1 MPKRLHAEIAGAGIG
16 GLTAATALALRGW
29 SVRVHEQAPELRDIG
44 VGTSIWANG
53 HHVLAAIGALDQVL
67 QAGTKIVRIEVR
79 DNQDRALR
87 IDNLAGDAR
96 GMVVLR
102 VDLHRALVD
111 AAQRAGVEIVTHST
125 VVAADPSGAL
135 VTEDAGPPI
144 CGKRLRASSS
154 VPQNSARPFARIS
167 K

>member
-1 MPKRLHAEIAGAGIG
+1 MPNRRHAEIAGAGIG

-29 SVRVHEQAPELRDIG
+29 TVRVHEQAPELRDIG

-67 QAGTKIVRIEVR
+67 EAGTKIVRIEVR
-79 DNQDRALR
+79 DNHNRLLR
-87 IDNLAGDAR
+87 TDNLAGEAR
-96 GMVVLR
+96 GLVILR

-111 AAQRAGVEIVTHST
+111 AARRAGVQIDVNST

-135 VTEDAGPPI
+135 RTED
-144 CGKRLRASSS
+144 
-154 VPQNSARPFARIS
+154 
-167 K
+167 